1 MANEHGSTERLLVNI
16 QDTLSETE
24 RLNKQRHIELVAAV
38 ARGKVDV
45 LGRLNALGARLA
57 KIAKA
62 MAALDAQT

>member
-1 MANEHGSTERLLVNI
+1 MEI
-16 QDTLSETE
+16 QNTLSETE

-45 LGRLNALGARLA
+45 LGRLHALAARLA